1 MMNMQNSTTLPEKDL
16 VFQILVETKR
26 AAGEYTTA
34 VTEANCQSVRQM
46 FTSLLNDTL
55 QIQGEIYQ
63 LMSQQGWYPIPAP
76 VMRHEIANQIQR
88 HQQEQQQTQQFVS
101 QRVTGNTINPAM
113 YASPQNLTYGAT
125 TSNYRV

>member
-1 MMNMQNSTTLPEKDL
+1 MNMQNSTTLPEKDL

-26 AAGEYTTA
+26 VASEYTTA

-76 VMRHEIANQIQR
+76 AMRHELTNQLQH

-101 QRVTGNTINPAM
+101 QRVTGNSINPAM
-113 YASPQNLTYGAT
+113 YATPQNLTYGAT
-125 TSNYRV
+125 SSNYRV

>member
-1 MMNMQNSTTLPEKDL
+1 MNTQNSTTLPEKDL

-26 AAGEYTTA
+26 VASEYTTA

-76 VMRHEIANQIQR
+76 AMRHELTNQLQH

-101 QRVTGNTINPAM
+101 QRVTGNPINPAM
-113 YASPQNLTYGAT
+113 YASPQNLTYGAAS
-125 TSNYRV
+125 SNYRV